1 MRTLYGE
8 MYPFS
13 YKGKKYHYYKN
24 SLEGDVK
31 LGEVIEVFDIDLNSS
46 IEKVKIKLFGFVV
59 TEVLQYRPR
68 RERKV
73 INSC

>member
-1 MRTLYGE
+1 MKTLYGE
-8 MYPFS
+8 MEPISF
-13 YKGKKYHYYKN
+13 KGKKYHYYSKD

-46 IEKVKIKLFGFVV
+46 IEKVKFKLFSIVV
-59 TEVLQYRPR
+59 TEVLQYRPA

-73 INSC
+73 N